1 MSRYLQQEGVLPDRP
16 DPLERERD
24 YYARHEAE
32 EPDER
37 EKKLVEELSE
47 RRVEPPKVNPPAGR
61 S

>member
-1 MSRYLQQEGVLPDRP
+1 MSRYLHQEGVLPDRAE
-16 DPLERERD
+16 PLERERD

-37 EKKLVEELSE
+37 EKKLVEDLSAK
-47 RRVEPPKVNPPAGR
+47 REPPPVKPPAGR